1 MKKVNFIIP
10 VPPQK
15 QYAIRRWFWIT
26 IFLCIF
32 SVIAMMYLIFPQL
45 LLYRKLH
52 KEVDVLREQTKEY
65 GSNVKKRDALKK
77 EHELIRV
84 RTKKIDGYS
93 EIAKNPLPYITAIT
107 HACGDSVILESV
119 RFNKK
124 ECEIIVLCPT
134 SEHANIFIKRLSASE
149 LFVNV
154 KLISL
159 QYEAQIKKF
168 RCVVKSI
175 VKKA

>member
-10 VPPQK
+10 VSPQK

-26 IFLCIF
+26 FFLCVTC
-32 SVIAMMYLIFPQL
+32 VIASMYLILPQL
-45 LLYRKLH
+45 LLYRTLH
-52 KEVDVLREQTKEY
+52 KEVGLLREKTREY
-65 GSNVKKRDALKK
+65 SSSVKKRDELKK

-84 RTKKIDGYS
+84 RTKKIENYH
-93 EIAKNPLPYITAIT
+93 EIAKNPLPYIAAIAQ
-107 HACGDSVILESV
+107 ACGDSVMLESV

-124 ECEIIVLCPT
+124 ECEIITLCPT
-134 SEHANIFIKRLSASE
+134 SEYANIFIKRLSASE
-149 LFVNV
+149 LFANV
-154 KLISL
+154 KLVSL
-159 QYEAQIKKF
+159 HYEAQIKKF